1 MPSKERH
8 KELSRRRAR
17 KKKVQ
22 KLKLQ
27 AATAN
32 ASEKEEIIA
41 KLRRLT
47 PGANVL
53 IKNWGLDS

>member
-17 KKKVQ
+17 RKKVA
-22 KLKLQ
+22 KLKAKAQ
-27 AATAN
+27 NAN
-32 ASEKEEIIA
+32 ASEKAEIAA

-47 PGANVL
+47 PGAHVL
-53 IKNWGLDS
+53 INDWGLE